1 LKAALLN
8 DINVIEVKE
17 VMKPSVGNGDILVE
31 MKACGL
37 CGTDLEKLQGQYTAA
52 KPVLGHEAAGIV
64 VETGSDVNQFVLGD
78 RVFPHHH
85 TPCNNCKVCKK
96 GNETMCTHYRASNL
110 DPSGFSEYFR
120 VPAWNIKQGGV
131 LQLPEK
137 VSFEEASFIEP
148 IACCIRGLSRSKV
161 SSDDTVLVI
170 GAGPVGLTHLQLLKQ
185 IGSNILISDIN
196 KKRLNIAK
204 AQGASKIYN
213 IREVDIPTRVKE
225 DTDGLGVDVALIAT
239 GNPKGIIQALKAVRK
254 GGTVCL
260 FGVPVV
266 GSILNYDFSDIF
278 NSETSII
285 SSYGATETE
294 TKKSLEMIETHKV
307 NPTSLITDRFTL
319 EEFREAISK
328 ATKGEGMKTIITP

>member
-1 LKAALLN
+1 MN
-8 DINVIEVKE
+8 DSGGIEVKE
-17 VMKPSVGNGDILVE
+17 VMKPKVRNGDILVE
-31 MKACGL
+31 MKVCGL
-37 CGTDLEKLQGQYTAA
+37 CGTDLEKMHGQYTAA

-64 VETGSDVNQFVLGD
+64 VETTEDTKQFAVGD

-85 TPCNNCKVCKK
+85 TPCNNCKFCNK
-96 GNETMCTHYRASNL
+96 GNKTMCIQYRSSNL

-170 GAGPVGLTHLQLLKQ
+170 GAGPVGLTHLQLLKN
-185 IGSNILISDIN
+185 IGSDILISDIN

-204 AQGASKIYN
+204 LQGATKTY
-213 IREVDIPTRVKE
+213 DITDGDVPTRVRE

-260 FGVPVV
+260 FGVPVI
-266 GSILNYDFSDIF
+266 GSFLNYDFSDVF
-278 NSETSII
+278 NSEISII

-294 TKKSLEMIETHKV
+294 TKKALELIKTHQV
-307 NPTSLITDRFTL
+307 DPASLITDRFAIDKF
-319 EEFREAISK
+319 EEAVNK
-328 ATKGEGMKTIITP
+328 ATKGGGMKIIITP

>member
-1 LKAALLN
+1 MN
-8 DINVIEVKE
+8 DVGGIEVKE
-17 VMKPSVGNGDILVE
+17 MMKPKVRNGDILVE

-37 CGTDLEKLQGQYTAA
+37 CGTDLEKMHGQYTAA

-64 VETGSDVNQFVLGD
+64 VETSEKAKQFAIGD

-85 TPCNNCKVCKK
+85 TSCNNCKFCKK
-96 GNETMCTHYRASNL
+96 ENETMCTQYRSSNL

-131 LQLPEK
+131 LKLPK
-137 VSFEEASFIEP
+137 QISFEEASFIEP

-161 SSDDTVLVI
+161 SADDTVLVI
-170 GAGPVGLTHLQLLKQ
+170 GAGPVGLTHLQLLNN
-185 IGSNILISDIN
+185 IGSSTLISDTN

-204 AQGASKIYN
+204 IQGATKIY
-213 IREVDIPTRVKE
+213 DITDGDISARVRA

-239 GNPKGIIQALKAVRK
+239 GNPKGIIQALKSVRK
-254 GGTVCL
+254 GGTICL
-260 FGVPVV
+260 FGVPVI

-278 NSETSII
+278 NSEISII

-294 TKKSLEMIETHKV
+294 TKKALELIETHKV
-307 NPTSLITDRFTL
+307 DPASLITDRFTIDKF
-319 EEFREAISK
+319 EEAVSK
-328 ATKGEGMKTIITP
+328 ATKGEGMKIIITP